1 MADGTSAGERLERL
15 LHVFPAASAPA
26 GVSIQALARELG
38 VDRQTILDDLAEVTA
53 RSFYHPPGF
62 GDDIQIHLEADR
74 LSVWTTG
81 AFERPVKLSPME
93 AFCLALGLR
102 RDGAGSAGSSP
113 RGDLLRRVEAHLA
126 TEGPPKESEEGIRAP
141 DAGADPEGVR
151 DLVSDCARA
160 RTPCWIRYLKPT
172 DAEPEER
179 RVHPYALV
187 HAEGA
192 WYLIGWCERSGGAR
206 AFRLDRVL
214 DAARGE
220 GEFEVR
226 DDVDVE
232 SFLEGGRVYHA
243 DEETTVTVR
252 YSAVVARWVEEWA
265 PDVEKL
271 EDGGVLVR
279 HRVADPDWVV
289 RHVLAYGGEA
299 EVLEP
304 EGVREMLA

>member
-1 MADGTSAGERLERL
+1 MADGSSAAERLERL
-15 LHVFPAASAPA
+15 LHIFPAASVEG
-26 GVSIQALARELG
+26 GVSTTELARELG
-38 VDRQTILDDLAEVTA
+38 VDRRVILDDLAEVTA

-81 AFERPVKLSPME
+81 AFERPVKLSPAE

-102 RDGAGSAGSSP
+102 RDGVGSGGGAP
-113 RGDLLRRVEAHLA
+113 HGDLLRRVEAHLA
-126 TEGPPKESEEGIRAP
+126 TADLPEESLKGIRAA
-141 DAGADPEGVR
+141 DAGEDPEGVR
-151 DLVSDCARA
+151 DLITGCART

-172 DAEPEER
+172 DTEPERR

-192 WYLIGWCERSGGAR
+192 WYLIAWCERSGGGR

-226 DDVDVE
+226 ADVE
-232 SFLEGGRVYHA
+232 VEAFLEGGRVYHA
-243 DEETTVTVR
+243 DEDTVVTVR
-252 YSAVVARWVEEWA
+252 YSNVVARWVGEWA
-265 PDVEKL
+265 RDVEKL
-271 EDGGVLVR
+271 ADGGLLVR

-304 EGVREMLA
+304 EAVRELLA